1 MSATFTRLRNTLL
14 LAVIELLYCTS
25 AQAQVTNSD
34 IYENVLDRFR
44 TATAAWGGVIT
55 GHATWLFWTLVVI
68 SMVWTFG
75 FMALRKADLGEFFA
89 ELIRFTVF
97 VGFFWWLLQN
107 GPAFGRAII
116 DSMRNIGGE
125 ATGLGPG
132 LRPGNIVDIGFDI
145 FFRTLTG
152 ISVWAPLAGAANLVL
167 AVLCL
172 FFLAFIATNMLVL
185 LVSAWVLLYAGIF
198 FLGFGG
204 SRWTSDMAI
213 NYYKTVLAIGASLF
227 GMVLIV
233 GIGTSV
239 VDQYY
244 TNLSEGIQTQE
255 LIVIAVVCFIMV
267 LLTDKVP
274 ALLAGIVNGTSVGQA
289 GHTPMSSGA
298 MMAGAAMAS
307 AAVATAGAAAV
318 AGATQAAGGAQA
330 VMAAVRQG
338 MDNVAAGTDIMSRMS
353 ASGSGAP
360 AAGSDSPLGH
370 AMGGSSGS
378 SSGVMGA
385 ISKAGRVAAD
395 AGANLASGAATVVKG
410 KATEAKE
417 TIAERIGQT
426 VGGQVA
432 TAISAQGHD
441 DSLSAPTAD
450 EVAAFANKGNA

>member
-1 MSATFTRLRNTLL
+1 MGATFTRLRGALL
-14 LAVIELLYCTS
+14 LATIQLLYCGS
-25 AQAQVTNSD
+25 AHAQINNGG
-34 IYENVLDRFR
+34 IYETVLDRFR
-44 TATAAWGGVIT
+44 TATVAWGGVIT
-55 GHATWLFWTLVVI
+55 GHAAWLFWTLVVI

-75 FMALRKADLGEFFA
+75 FMALRRADIGELFA
-89 ELIRFTVF
+89 EFIRFTVF

-107 GPAFGRAII
+107 GPAIGNSII
-116 DSMRNIGGE
+116 TSLRNIGGE

-152 ISVWAPLAGAANLVL
+152 ASVWSPLAAATNLIL
-167 AVLCL
+167 ALLCL

-204 SRWTSDMAI
+204 SRWTSDLAI

-233 GIGTSV
+233 GIGTSI

-274 ALLAGIVNGTSVGQA
+274 ALLAGIVNGSSVGHA
-289 GHTPMSSGA
+289 GHTPMNSGA

-338 MDNVAAGTDIMSRMS
+338 MDNVSAGTDVLSRMS
-353 ASGSGAP
+353 AGGGGAP
-360 AAGSDSPLGH
+360 ASGSDSPLGQ

-395 AGANLASGAATVVKG
+395 AGANLASGAATVAKE
-410 KATEAKE
+410 KAAETKE
-417 TIAERIGQT
+417 TIAERINQT
-426 VGGQVA
+426 LGGQVA
-432 TAISAQGHD
+432 SAISAHGNE
-441 DSLSAPTAD
+441 DSMSAPTAD
-450 EVAAFANKGNA
+450 EVAEFASMGRG